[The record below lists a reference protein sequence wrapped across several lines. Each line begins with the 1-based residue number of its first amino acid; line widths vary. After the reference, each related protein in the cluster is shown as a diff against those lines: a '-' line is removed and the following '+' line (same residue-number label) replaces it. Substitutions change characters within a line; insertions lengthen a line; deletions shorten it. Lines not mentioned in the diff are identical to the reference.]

1 MSSHAYHL
9 HMPEQNWRDPDLS
22 VLDDRRGPVP
32 AVPLALL
39 PQPWRDWIADT
50 EKSTGAPADYV
61 LQSVLAGVAAVC
73 GAGVRVRVT
82 PAWDEPLVLWQAVV
96 GEPSTG
102 KSAALAPMRRLLE
115 AIEQERRAGDEE
127 RRTAHAERCKRS
139 GEDTL
144 FVQSQ
149 IVATDADHAALLP
162 TLAEIV
168 AGNPRGVLL
177 WRDGANAWIG
187 DEDEEVGHH
196 AHWLAGWTADAV
208 TVAPPRQPARSLAR
222 FPVSILETIRPE
234 RLKASLEAGDD
245 SLAARFL
252 FAWPGPQPYRALAVL
267 KSSRDEEIL
276 QRLRALSLLA
286 KSADDPCV
294 IDVDPRGR
302 AALDAVL
309 AGLHDERRKAEGLQ
323 AAWLGKSRSLIVR
336 LAGVLELLATID
348 GKAKRPGAIG
358 AEQVEAAAALW
369 RDYFWP
375 HARSVFDCAELSDF
389 SKRVRRVARWLLE
402 KRPATV
408 SREEVRRRALSQAAT
423 ADETQHVLERLAY
436 LGFVRADLARERPG
450 RATTHWLVNP
460 ALAETEKP
468 VAQLA

>member
-1 MSSHAYHL
+1 MPSHAYHL
-9 HMPEQNWRDPDLS
+9 HISEQNWRDPDVS

-32 AVPLALL
+32 AVPLPLL
-39 PQPWRDWIADT
+39 PQPWRDWTAGT

-61 LQSVLAGVAAVC
+61 LQSVLAGIAAVC

-115 AIEQERRAGDEE
+115 VIEQERRAGDEE

-139 GEDTL
+139 GEDTP
-144 FVQSQ
+144 FMPSQ
-149 IVATDADHAALLP
+149 IVVTGADRTALLSA
-162 TLAEIV
+162 LAEIV

-208 TVAPPRQPARSLAR
+208 TVAPPRQPARSPSRQLPR

-245 SLAARFL
+245 GLAARFL

-267 KSSRDEEIL
+267 ESSRDEEIL
-276 QRLRALSLLA
+276 QRLRALCLLA

-294 IDVDPRGR
+294 IDVDARGR

-309 AGLHDERRKAEGLQ
+309 AGLHDERRKAEGLE

-375 HARSVFDCAELSDF
+375 HARSVFDSAELSDH
-389 SKRVRRVARWLLE
+389 SKRVRRVARWLRDTKPKGVTREDIRRNVL
-402 KRPATV
+402 
-408 SREEVRRRALSQAAT
+408 SRSAT
-423 ADETQHVLERLAY
+423 ADETQHVLERLHY
-436 LGFVRADLARERPG
+436 LGYVQPDLAYAGRGRPAN
-450 RATTHWLVNP
+450 RWLVNP
-460 ALAETEKP
+460 ALVDA
-468 VAQLA
+468 